1 MIEGLIKYNLQL
13 QAEAIGQFKKLLNI
27 NYDPAV
33 DPTPLYDAV
42 NRRLDEAIRL
52 QKRVVYLERLKLNG
66 KNTKKIVCPR
76 CKGNGYIKIPH
87 ESVETLTKSVI
98 SQCSMCDMQG
108 EIDELEDRN
117 IPQLNDDPERMH

>member
-13 QAEAIGQFKKLLNI
+13 QAEAITQFKKLLNI

-42 NRRLDEAIRL
+42 NRRLDDAIRL

-66 KNTKKIVCPR
+66 KK
-76 CKGNGYIKIPH
+76 H
-87 ESVETLTKSVI
+87 
-98 SQCSMCDMQG
+98 
-108 EIDELEDRN
+108 
-117 IPQLNDDPERMH
+117 